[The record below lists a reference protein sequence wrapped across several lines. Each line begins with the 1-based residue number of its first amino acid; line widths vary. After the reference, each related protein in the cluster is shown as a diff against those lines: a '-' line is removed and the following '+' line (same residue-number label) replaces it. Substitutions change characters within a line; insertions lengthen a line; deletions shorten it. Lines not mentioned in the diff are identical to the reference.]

1 MPEAAEVYGVYDI
14 DTRGYVDYTERED
27 IEKLAGCIY
36 AREMLEYRWDNGCKP
51 DYDYTVFVYFKADS
65 EMSRKAGT
73 YAEYRFKE
81 GEVPLFVQEDTA
93 FQMPE

>member
-1 MPEAAEVYGVYDI
+1 
-14 DTRGYVDYTERED
+14 
-27 IEKLAGCIY
+27 
-36 AREMLEYRWDNGCKP
+36 
-51 DYDYTVFVYFKADS
+51 
-65 EMSRKAGT
+65 MSRKAGT